1 MATAVVMPKQGQTV
15 ESCIIVEWKKQPGE
29 AVAEGDALCDVETD
43 KATIEVVS
51 PAAGTLLAHFF
62 VEGDDVPVLTNI
74 AAIGAPGEKFDHL
87 RPEGAAAPEAAVVT
101 PESPSAQPS
110 TAPPVKPVDGEAV
123 GVSPRARA
131 AAQAAR
137 VETSSLEGSGPG
149 GRVLERD
156 VLAAAAAQPK
166 LSPVAKAMV
175 EKGGYAPPSQGSGP
189 GGRVMARDLAE
200 PAAATPEPVSSAPSM
215 PAQDQGVEILD
226 VTPVRGV
233 RKVIADRMLG
243 SLQSTAQLTMH
254 SSADARPLLAL
265 RKRFKE
271 SDPELGVQG
280 VTVNDLVLFAV
291 ARTLPRFPDLN
302 AVFKDNSITRYRPV
316 HLGFAVDTPRGL
328 LVPVILR
335 ANQLSLRAIADESKR
350 LATAAQKGT
359 VAPDELVGGTFTV
372 TNLGSLGVEQ
382 FTPILNVP
390 QVAILGVG
398 SINLKPVQVGEAV
411 EFIPHIGLSLTVN
424 HQVVDGAPGARFLH
438 ALSQGLA
445 QLDLLLAL

>member
-15 ESCIIVEWKKQPGE
+15 ESCIIVEWKKQPGDT
-29 AVAEGDALCDVETD
+29 VAEGDALCDVETD

-62 VEGDDVPVLTNI
+62 AEGDDVPVLTNI
-74 AAIGAPGEKFDHL
+74 AAIGTPGESFDHL
-87 RPEGAAAPEAAVVT
+87 HPEGAAATEAVVT
-101 PESPSAQPS
+101 PDTPAAQPTTVS
-110 TAPPVKPVDGEAV
+110 PVKAV
-123 GVSPRARA
+123 ATEVVGISPRARA
-131 AAQAAR
+131 AAQAER
-137 VETSSLEGSGPG
+137 VETRGIEGSGPG
-149 GRVLERD
+149 GRILERD
-156 VLAAAAAQPK
+156 VLAAAATQPR

-175 EKGGYAPPSQGSGP
+175 EKGGFASPSQGSGP

-200 PAAATPEPVSSAPSM
+200 PAAARPEPVSPAPTTSVEDHG
-215 PAQDQGVEILD
+215 AEILD
-226 VTPVRGV
+226 VSPVRGV

-243 SLQSTAQLTMH
+243 SLQNTAQLTMH

-271 SDPELGVQG
+271 SDPELGLQG

-335 ANQLSLRAIADESKR
+335 ASQLSLRAIADESKR

-359 VAPDELVGGTFTV
+359 IAPDELVGGTFTV

-382 FTPILNVP
+382 FTPILNAP

-398 SINLKPVQVGEAV
+398 SINLKPVQAGEAV
-411 EFIPHIGLSLTVN
+411 EFTPHIGLSLTVN
-424 HQVVDGAPGARFLH
+424 HQVVDGAPGARFLQ
-438 ALSQGLA
+438 ALAQGLA